1 MGSLRQCACVQ
12 ILQDVEDDDNEQFVV
27 AINTTSPNINI
38 TRNTSAV
45 TIVDDDRKKT
55 SNGCSLVPR
64 PPPFLPS
71 VSGLPLPCIIVNAN
85 GR

>member
-1 MGSLRQCACVQ
+1 MDTLTFIPGVGSQRQCACVQ

-45 TIVDDDRKKT
+45 TIVDDDRKKI
-55 SNGCSLVPR
+55 SN
-64 PPPFLPS
+64 
-71 VSGLPLPCIIVNAN
+71 I
-85 GR
+85 